1 MLFLQLFWTFLKI
14 GLFTF
19 GGGYAMIALIQNE
32 VTVNHA
38 WLTPQ
43 EFTDILAVSQ
53 MTPGP
58 VGINTATYTGYTAV
72 LNAGYDT
79 WLAVLGALM
88 ASAAVILLPVVL
100 MVIAVV
106 FLRKMQGNKDIENVF
121 RVLRMTIV
129 GLIAAAALQLL
140 TVDSFG
146 HPAFSLQFI
155 LSIAIFVAVFALSFK
170 RVSPILLILAAGV
183 LGIIIYSM
191 IPMLSLR

>member
-1 MLFLQLFWTFLKI
+1 MIFLQLFWTFLKI

-19 GGGYAMIALIQNE
+19 GGGYAMITLIQSE
-32 VTVNHA
+32 VTVNHS

-58 VGINTATYTGYTAV
+58 VGINTATYTGYTAA

-100 MVIAVV
+100 MVVAVA
-106 FLRKMQGNKDIENVF
+106 FLKRMQDNKDVENIF
-121 RVLRMTIV
+121 RILRMVVV

-140 TVDSFG
+140 TVESFG
-146 HPAFSLQFI
+146 QPALSFQFI
-155 LSIAIFVAVFALSFK
+155 LSVAVFVAVFVLALR
-170 RVSPILLILAAGV
+170 RVSPIILILAAGV
-183 LGIIIYSM
+183 LGVIAYALF
-191 IPMLSLR
+191 PM

>member
-1 MLFLQLFWTFLKI
+1 
-14 GLFTF
+14 
-19 GGGYAMIALIQNE
+19 MIALIQSE
-32 VTVNHA
+32 VTVNHS

-58 VGINTATYTGYTAV
+58 VGINTATYTGYTAA

-100 MVIAVV
+100 MVVAVA
-106 FLRKMQGNKDIENVF
+106 FLKRMQDNKDVENIF
-121 RVLRMTIV
+121 RILRMVVV

-140 TVDSFG
+140 TVESFG
-146 HPAFSLQFI
+146 QPALSFQFI
-155 LSIAIFVAVFALSFK
+155 LSVAVFVAVFVLALR
-170 RVSPILLILAAGV
+170 RVSPIILILAAGV
-183 LGIIIYSM
+183 LGVIAYALF
-191 IPMLSLR
+191 PM

>member
-19 GGGYAMIALIQNE
+19 GGGYAMIALIQSE

-79 WLAVLGALM
+79 WLAVLGALV
-88 ASAAVILLPVVL
+88 ASTAVILLPVVL
-100 MVIAVV
+100 MVVAVV
-106 FLRKMQGNKDIENVF
+106 AG
-121 RVLRMTIV
+121 
-129 GLIAAAALQLL
+129 AAL
-140 TVDSFG
+140 
-146 HPAFSLQFI
+146 
-155 LSIAIFVAVFALSFK
+155 
-170 RVSPILLILAAGV
+170 
-183 LGIIIYSM
+183 GISARTLDGSKDMGGSDVPGEYIID
-191 IPMLSLR
+191 